1 MSIIDKKIAILKNV
15 LELPLTIPNY
25 QRPYKWTDVQAN
37 QLVDDILHHMRI
49 GKKKY
54 RLGTIV
60 FHQPEDKVHPQ
71 MKNRYDENAPHN
83 IVDGQQRLLTLS
95 MLSHYLD
102 SSHVCGLLREDKK
115 FQSISLENLQHNA
128 AHLERRVKGLGD
140 DERKQLSNFF
150 LEKCELVCVT
160 LDDISEAFQFFDSQN
175 ARGKPLETYDLLK
188 AFHLREMDHASE
200 EVNRCVEHW
209 EQRATVQADGD
220 IQPKLKTIIN
230 DVLFP
235 IRRWTRSETAI
246 EFKKEDVR
254 VFKGVNLK
262 NHYYPHIAPL
272 RAVESTAISNTAEL
286 VRLWGGQMMSYPFQ
300 STQVLVN
307 GKRFFDY
314 VEHYAELYHKLFI
327 LRYEKLK
334 RFLDVLDSYEGRHRT
349 GDQYVKKLFFCTVMY
364 YYDKFGEHGFD
375 RAVSLCFQW
384 SYRLRLE
391 KSRVQVES
399 INHHAIE
406 PLGLLRCISNATHPD
421 EVLNFSS
428 PPIEKIEATRV
439 DELKQFLEIKAKK

>member
-1 MSIIDKKIAILKNV
+1 MSIIDKKIATLKNV
-15 LELPLTIPNY
+15 LAFSLTIPNY
-25 QRPYKWTDVQAN
+25 QRPYKWTDIQAN

-60 FHQPEDKVHPQ
+60 LHQVP
-71 MKNRYDENAPHN
+71 NENTLN

-95 MLSHYLD
+95 MLCHYLKAELD
-102 SSHVCGLLREDKK
+102 VKLLKAN

-128 AHLERRVKGLGD
+128 AHLKRRVDGLEEG
-140 DERKQLSNFF
+140 
-150 LEKCELVCVT
+150 EKENLYKYFVNNCELVCVT
-160 LDDISEAFQFFDSQN
+160 LNDISEAFQFFDSQN
-175 ARGKPLETYDLLK
+175 ARGKSLETYDLLK
-188 AFHLREMDHASE
+188 AFHLREMDQASSE

-209 EQRATVQADGD
+209 EQRATVQSEGD

-235 IRRWTRSETAI
+235 IRRWKRSETAI

-254 VFKGVNLK
+254 VFKGVNFK
-262 NHYYPHIAPL
+262 NHHYPHILPL
-272 RAVESTAISNTAEL
+272 RAIEHAVVGYNAEII
-286 VRLWGGQMMSYPFQ
+286 RTRGGKAMDDFPYQ

-314 VEHYAELYHKLFI
+314 IEYYAELYRKLFI
-327 LRYEKLK
+327 ERHKELK
-334 RFLDVLDSYEGRHRT
+334 KFLDVLDSYEGRHRT
-349 GDQYVKKLFFCTVMY
+349 GDQYVKKLFFCAAMY

-375 RAVSLCFQW
+375 SATSLCFQW

-391 KSRVQVES
+391 KSRVQIES
-399 INHHAIE
+399 INNHAIE
-406 PLGLLRCISNATHPD
+406 PLGFLRCISHAIHPND
-421 EVLNFSS
+421 VLSFSIS
-428 PPIEKIEATRV
+428 PIEKVEATKV
-439 DELKQFLEIKAKK
+439 GKLKQFFAIKAVK

>member
-1 MSIIDKKIAILKNV
+1 MSIIDKKIATLKDVLILS
-15 LELPLTIPNY
+15 LTIPNY

-60 FHQPEDKVHPQ
+60 LHQTPNEKTL
-71 MKNRYDENAPHN
+71 N

-95 MLSHYLD
+95 MLCHYLGAELD
-102 SSHVCGLLREDKK
+102 VKLLKAN

-128 AHLERRVKGLGD
+128 AHLKRRVERLSD
-140 DERKQLSNFF
+140 DEKKQLSNFF

-160 LDDISEAFQFFDSQN
+160 LNDISEAFQFFDSQN
-175 ARGKPLETYDLLK
+175 ARGKSLEAYDLLK
-188 AFHLREMDHASE
+188 AFHLREMEQASTD
-200 EVNRCVEHW
+200 EVNYCVEHW
-209 EQRATVQADGD
+209 EQRATTDGD

-235 IRRWTRSETAI
+235 IRHWLRGETAI
-246 EFKKEDVR
+246 EFKNEDVR
-254 VFKGVNLK
+254 VFKGVNFK
-262 NHYYPHIAPL
+262 NHHYPYIVPL
-272 RAVESTAISNTAEL
+272 RAIEHAAVGYNAEII
-286 VRLWGGQMMSYPFQ
+286 RIWGGKAMDDFPYQ

-314 VEHYAELYHKLFI
+314 IKHYAELYQKLFI
-327 LRYEKLK
+327 KRHKELK
-334 RFLDVLDSYEGRHRT
+334 KFLDVLDSYSGRHRT
-349 GDQYVKKLFFCTVMY
+349 GDLYVKKLFFCTVMY
-364 YYDKFGEHGFD
+364 YYDKFGEYGFD
-375 RAVSLCFQW
+375 SAVSVCFQW

-399 INHHAIE
+399 INNHAIE

-428 PPIEKIEATRV
+428 SPIEKIEATRV
-439 DELKQFLEIKAKK
+439 DELKQFFEIKAEK